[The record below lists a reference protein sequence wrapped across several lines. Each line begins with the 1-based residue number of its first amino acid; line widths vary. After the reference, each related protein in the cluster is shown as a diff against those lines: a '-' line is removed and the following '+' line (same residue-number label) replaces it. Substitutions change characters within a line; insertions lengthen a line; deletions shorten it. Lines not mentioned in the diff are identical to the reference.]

1 MGEVQPYA
9 AQSSAGPRS
18 LNTTHPPADANG
30 RSNGLGL
37 GTTRA
42 ALATAAVASLL
53 ASTCCLLP
61 LALVSVGLTGA
72 WLANLRV
79 LQPFSPVLIGIAI
92 AALALAGRSLFRSRS
107 ITSCRIDG
115 AKPHPFYKA
124 AFWLVAALTLILL
137 VTPVLAPWFY

>member
-9 AQSSAGPRS
+9 AQPSAGPRS
-18 LNTTHPPADANG
+18 PNTTHPPANANG

-79 LQPFSPVLIGIAI
+79 LQPYSPVLIGIAI

-107 ITSCRIDG
+107 TASCRIDG
-115 AKPHPFYKA
+115 AKPRPFYKA
-124 AFWLVAALTLILL
+124 TFWLVAALTLILL

>member
-9 AQSSAGPRS
+9 AQPSA
-18 LNTTHPPADANG
+18 
-30 RSNGLGL
+30 

-72 WLANLRV
+72 WLANLRA
-79 LQPFSPVLIGIAI
+79 LQPYSPVLIGIAI
-92 AALALAGRSLFRSRS
+92 AALAFAGRSLFRSRS
-107 ITSCRIDG
+107 IFRSRSTLLCRIDG
-115 AKPHPFYKA
+115 RAKPRLLYKA
-124 AFWLVAALTLILL
+124 TFWLVAALTLILL
-137 VTPVLAPWFY
+137 VMPVVAPWFY